1 MTFIPSSHLEEKI
14 IFYFQNDLIDVAL
27 QIANGMKYL
36 TSQHFVHRD
45 LATRNCL
52 VGDGLIVKISDFG
65 MARDVYTHDYYKVRH
80 VNLRTLSHISL
91 MTIFLWS
98 KQLKFMFKE
107 S

>member
-80 VNLRTLSHISL
+80 VNLRTLGHIPL
-91 MTIFLWS
+91 MTIFCGVNN
-98 KQLKFMFKE
+98 
-107 S
+107 